1 MTDNK
6 QQEIFTRNLLRYL
19 SRSGKTQKE
28 VADAIG
34 VSQQTF
40 STWCKGIAYPRMW
53 KVQALA
59 DYFGTQKSDLID
71 SPLPANV
78 AIPAAR
84 PIPILGTIG
93 CGEGPIGE
101 ENYRGMFF
109 VDRTI
114 HADYALYTKG
124 DSMVDAGIH
133 DGDIALL
140 TEDCDIEDGKIYGV
154 IFGAADEAVLKKLY
168 RQGNKV
174 ILQSCNSRY
183 APIVIDDGD
192 MRVIGKLAW
201 VCHRAQ

>member
-1 MTDNK
+1 MDIKDVIHSKRIEHGMTMKDLAK
-6 QQEIFTRNLLRYL
+6 A
-19 SRSGKTQKE
+19 
-28 VADAIG
+28 VG
-34 VSQQTF
+34 VSEGTISRWESGEISNMRRDKVARLGKILDIPVEQLM
-40 STWCKGIAYPRMW
+40 GW
-53 KVQALA
+53 KAKDA
-59 DYFGTQKSDLID
+59 
-71 SPLPANV
+71 PLPSNV

-201 VCHRAQ
+201 VCHKAQ

>member
-1 MTDNK
+1 MTVGERVKSLREKQGMTLEELGSKVGVGKSTVRKWENGMIENMRRDKIAKLASALGVTPLYLMGWDN
-6 QQEIFTRNLLRYL
+6 QNTPVPSN
-19 SRSGKTQKE
+19 
-28 VADAIG
+28 
-34 VSQQTF
+34 VS
-40 STWCKGIAYPRMW
+40 
-53 KVQALA
+53 
-59 DYFGTQKSDLID
+59 
-71 SPLPANV
+71 
-78 AIPAAR
+78 IPAAR

-101 ENYRGMFF
+101 ESYRGMFF

-140 TEDCDIEDGKIYGV
+140 TEDYDIEDGKIYGV

-201 VCHRAQ
+201 VCHKAQ

>member
-1 MTDNK
+1 MDIKDVIHNKRIEHGMTMKD
-6 QQEIFTRNLLRYL
+6 LA
-19 SRSGKTQKE
+19 SA
-28 VADAIG
+28 VG
-34 VSQQTF
+34 VSEGTISRWESGEISNMRRDKVARLGKILDIPVEQLM
-40 STWCKGIAYPRMW
+40 GW
-53 KVQALA
+53 KTKNA
-59 DYFGTQKSDLID
+59 
-71 SPLPANV
+71 PLPSNV
-78 AIPAAR
+78 SIPAAR

-114 HADYALYTKG
+114 HADYALYTRG
-124 DSMVDAGIH
+124 DSMIDAGIQ

-140 TEDCDIEDGKIYGV
+140 KMDCDIEDGKIYGV
-154 IFGAADEAVLKKLY
+154 IFGAAEEAVLKKLY

-174 ILQSCNSRY
+174 ILQSCNQKY

-201 VCHRAQ
+201 VCHKAQ

>member
-1 MTDNK
+1 MDIKDVIHSKRIEHGMTMKDLA
-6 QQEIFTRNLLRYL
+6 TA
-19 SRSGKTQKE
+19 
-28 VADAIG
+28 VG
-34 VSQQTF
+34 VSEGTISRWESGEISNMRRDKVARLGKILDIPVEQLM
-40 STWCKGIAYPRMW
+40 GW
-53 KVQALA
+53 KAKDA
-59 DYFGTQKSDLID
+59 
-71 SPLPANV
+71 PLPSNV
-78 AIPAAR
+78 SIPAAR

-140 TEDCDIEDGKIYGV
+140 TEDYDIEDGKIYGV
-154 IFGAADEAVLKKLY
+154 VFGAAKEAVLKKLY
-168 RQGNKV
+168 RQGGKV
-174 ILQSCNSRY
+174 ILQSCNQRY
-183 APIVIDDGD
+183 APIIIDDGD

-201 VCHRAQ
+201 VCHKAQ